1 VLLPSVRV
9 VFIFFLIY
17 IYFKPPFRFVHFFEF
32 TEHLISVFWDCCSHF
47 LCFCVCWF
55 VTAFVIYFVCLCV
68 CVCDFVVVFA
78 IFMCFLFSLNYCCN
92 F

>member
-9 VFIFFLIY
+9 VFFFFLINF
-17 IYFKPPFRFVHFFEF
+17 FKPPFWFVRFSEF

-55 VTAFVIYFVCLCV
+55 VIAFVIYFVCLCV
-68 CVCDFVVVFA
+68 CV
-78 IFMCFLFSLNYCCN
+78 
-92 F
+92 